1 MSMGNFNPDVLRQA
15 QSVQKNLM
23 RLREELK
30 ERVVEAD
37 SGGGLVKAFTNGNG
51 ELVKLTISPDAIDPD
66 DLGMLEDLVV
76 AAVLKSQEVQM
87 PASEQ
92 VFWFA
97 FRSLLQSFTY
107 SFS

>member
-30 ERVVEAD
+30 ERIVEAD

-51 ELVKLTISPDAIDPD
+51 ELVKLTISPDAIDAE
-66 DLGMLEDLVV
+66 DLGLLEDLVV
-76 AAVLKSQEVQM
+76 AAVLKSQETANELQQ
-87 PASEQ
+87 SEMNK
-92 VFWFA
+92 VTG
-97 FRSLLQSFTY
+97 SLSLPGLF
-107 SFS
+107 

>member
-37 SGGGLVKAFTNGNG
+37 AGGGLVKAYTNGNG
-51 ELVKLTISPDAIDPD
+51 ELVKLSISPDAIDTD
-66 DLGMLEDLVV
+66 DLGLLEDLVV
-76 AAVLKSQEVQM
+76 AAVLKSQEVANELQQTEM
-87 PASEQ
+87 NK
-92 VFWFA
+92 VTGGL
-97 FRSLLQSFTY
+97 SLPGLF
-107 SFS
+107 

>member
-1 MSMGNFNPDVLRQA
+1 MSFNPDLLRQA

-51 ELVKLTISPDAIDPD
+51 ELVKVSINPDAIDPD

-76 AAVLKSQEVQM
+76 AAVVKSQEVANELQQTEM
-87 PASEQ
+87 NK
-92 VFWFA
+92 VTGGL
-97 FRSLLQSFTY
+97 SLPGLF
-107 SFS
+107 

>member
-30 ERVVEAD
+30 ERIVEAD

-51 ELVKLTISPDAIDPD
+51 ELVKLTISPDAIDAE
-66 DLGMLEDLVV
+66 DLGLLEDLVV
-76 AAVLKSQEVQM
+76 AAVLKSQETANELQQ
-87 PASEQ
+87 SEMNK
-92 VFWFA
+92 VTGGL
-97 FRSLLQSFTY
+97 SLPGLF
-107 SFS
+107 